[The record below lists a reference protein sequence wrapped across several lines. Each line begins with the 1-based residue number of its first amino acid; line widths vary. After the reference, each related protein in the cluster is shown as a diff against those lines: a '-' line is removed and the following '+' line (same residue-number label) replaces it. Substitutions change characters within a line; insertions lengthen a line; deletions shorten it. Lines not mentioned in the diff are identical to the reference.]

1 MSQIERKKNPIVSA
15 TITMS
20 IDTIPI
26 NELGLALPARQLGR
40 TRVRYAASAR
50 LRLVKCFELL
60 KRPTKLPLASWAMA
74 LDTRPRSQN
83 VR

>member
-50 LRLVKCFELL
+50 LRLVKCFEVAE
-60 KRPTKLPLASWAMA
+60 ASDEAPA
-74 LDTRPRSQN
+74 CFLGDGS
-83 VR
+83 